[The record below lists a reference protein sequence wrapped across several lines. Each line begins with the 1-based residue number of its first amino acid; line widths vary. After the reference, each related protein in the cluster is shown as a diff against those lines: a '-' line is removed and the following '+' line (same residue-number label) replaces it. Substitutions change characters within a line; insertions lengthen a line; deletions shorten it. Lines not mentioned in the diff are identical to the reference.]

1 MSFFRAK
8 TDKKALEQNT
18 GSNYLNASG
27 CFPVNIIAPFA
38 SSGTGGSTSVD
49 MFIDHKDQKQVIY
62 GNLRVTNNDGNEN
75 AIGAK
80 TFNQLLIIAGVEEI
94 GEPTEGELPI
104 GKAGADS
111 DVAVLEELCDID
123 VILRIQMEYGAY
135 NGNITEKKVIRGFFR
150 AEDNA
155 SAEEIVNGD
164 EDQFGAQFAKEA
176 KYFENVTYKDGMDA
190 ELIEA
195 WVAAKRPK
203 GTAGKGASAGGT
215 AAKKPSFGQKKTF
228 GAKKD

>member
-1 MSFFRAK
+1 MSFFKAK
-8 TDKKALEQNT
+8 TDKKALEQT
-18 GSNYLNASG
+18 SGTAYLNASG
-27 CFPVNIIAPFA
+27 CYPVNIIAPFA
-38 SSGTGGSTSVD
+38 SSGKGGSTSVD

-94 GEPTEGELPI
+94 GEPTEAGLPI
-104 GKAGADS
+104 GKAGAEQ
-111 DVAVLEELCDID
+111 DVAVLEELTDVD

-155 SAEEIVNGD
+155 SAEEIVNDAG
-164 EDQFGAQFAKEA
+164 FGEQYAKEE
-176 KYFENVTYKDGMDA
+176 KYFTNVTYKDGMDA

-203 GTAGKGASAGGT
+203 GTAGKGASAGNT
-215 AAKKPSFGQKKTF
+215 AAKKPSFGQKKAF
-228 GAKKD
+228 GKKD

>member
-1 MSFFRAK
+1 MSFFKAK
-8 TDKKALEQNT
+8 TDKKTLEQNT
-18 GSNYLNASG
+18 ESNYLNKSG

-38 SSGTGGSTSVD
+38 SSGKGGSTSVD
-49 MFIDHKDQKQVIY
+49 MYIDHKEQKQVIY
-62 GNLRVTNNDGNEN
+62 GNLRVTNNNGEEN

-80 TFNQLLIIAGVEEI
+80 TFNQLLIIADVEEI
-94 GEPTEGELPI
+94 GEPTETELPI
-104 GKAGADS
+104 GKGGADQ
-111 DVAVLEELCDID
+111 DVAVLEELADVD

-164 EDQFGAQFAKEA
+164 ESKFGEQYAKEE
-176 KYFENVTYKDGMDA
+176 KYFENVTYKDGMDK

-203 GTAGKGASAGGT
+203 GTAGKGASAGNT
-215 AAKKPSFGQKKTF
+215 AAKKPSFGQKKKF
-228 GAKKD
+228 GA

>member
-1 MSFFRAK
+1 MSFFKAK

-38 SSGTGGSTSVD
+38 STSAKGSTSVD

-75 AIGAK
+75 TIGAK

-104 GKAGADS
+104 GKSGADS

-135 NGNITEKKVIRGFFR
+135 MGNITEKKVIRGFFR

-164 EDQFGAQFAKEA
+164 ESQFGVQFAKEE
-176 KYFENVTYKDGMDA
+176 KYFANVTYKDGMDA

-195 WVAAKRPK
+195 WVALKRPK
-203 GTAGKGASAGGT
+203 GTAKAGGSAGAS
-215 AAKKPSFGQKKTF
+215 AAKKPSFGQKKGF
-228 GAKKD
+228 GKS